1 MRKLALTIALPLL
14 FASATA
20 SAHFNLTAPPSST
33 NNTGGGK
40 GAPPCGPD
48 TTEGTALAVTGG
60 TDLMLTVDETVFH
73 PGFYRVALALSSCH
87 SGDKCF
93 PADNTVYDSAGKVLP
108 ITGPGTSDH
117 ADFEMPAKFPVLAD
131 NLFPHTTG
139 GAKTWM
145 GPVPIPNVTCAKCTL
160 QVIEFMAAHGPNA
173 GGGYFYHHC
182 ADLKITADPGKP
194 AFDPN
199 AGAGGAGGGGTG
211 GSGGA
216 AAGGRGGAGGSAAG
230 GVSAGGTTAGGMAS
244 GGVTTAGTG
253 SPAAGAPTTAGTTS
267 TAGTGTTTAGSDSG
281 GGPGSGGSSGGDHT
295 RVIVGDD
302 GGCGIAKRTQGGVTA
317 LGMLGLLFALV
328 RRRRAIRP

>member
-1 MRKLALTIALPLL
+1 MRKLALTIAVPLL
-14 FASATA
+14 LASATA
-20 SAHFNLTAPPSST
+20 SAHFNLAAPPAST

-48 TTEGTALAVTGG
+48 TTEGTAMAVKGG
-60 TDLMLTVDETVFH
+60 TDLMLTVNETVFH
-73 PGFYRVALALSSCH
+73 PGFYRVALALTSCH
-87 SGDKCF
+87 TGDKCF

-131 NLFPHTTG
+131 NLFPHMDG

-145 GPVPIPNVTCAKCTL
+145 GTVPIPNVTCEKCTL

-199 AGAGGAGGGGTG
+199 GMGGSGAG

-216 AAGGRGGAGGSAAG
+216 PAGGGGAGGMAAG
-230 GVSAGGTTAGGMAS
+230 GASA
-244 GGVTTAGTG
+244 G
-253 SPAAGAPTTAGTTS
+253 SPAAGGVATGGATTAGTASSVAGAPTTTAGTTS
-267 TAGTGTTTAGSDSG
+267 SAGTTTMTTAGSGGATGAAGTGTGATTNAGSN
-281 GGPGSGGSSGGDHT
+281 
-295 RVIVGDD
+295 DD
-302 GGCGIAKRTQGGVTA
+302 GGGCGVAKWTQGGATA
-317 LGMLGLLFALV
+317 LAALSLLFALV
-328 RRRRAIRP
+328 RRRRAR